1 MAKSNI
7 DSIASEMTD
16 KFVVQLQEQIA
27 KQVASDV
34 AQKLAQVDVHK
45 MMQYFVERKL
55 NDFLREMKFP
65 DGSIPGPAI
74 DLTKLVISGDNV
86 IGGIVKQFGSTGIQ
100 DNASTC
106 QVTILDAATVIENQ
120 LITTSAT
127 IKGDL
132 TVEGDLKLVG
142 EIPTDSPFYKD
153 LVEHS
158 AGLLKLS
165 MDGEFFL
172 KYADK
177 VFDQIKES
185 GLDLSKIKMNGTE
198 LVSGN
203 KLANFLT
210 ETNIQKVGELRELT
224 VKGESTFNRQTLNVL
239 NKRVGINTVEPA
251 GALAVWDEECELVA
265 RKLRKDVSIFGS
277 TRNQQV
283 VLSSNGKNNL
293 VLNTDGSVA
302 AAELSIGAVHV
313 SSSDSRPK
321 HDAPKGTLVL
331 NENPGL
337 PGTAALWI
345 SLGGANWGAVA
356 ISF

>member
-7 DSIASEMTD
+7 DTIASEMTD

-34 AQKLAQVDVHK
+34 ATKLAEVDVHK
-45 MMQYFVERKL
+45 MMQFFVERKL
-55 NDFLREMKFP
+55 NDFLREMNFP

-74 DLTKLVISGDNV
+74 DLRKLVISGNNV
-86 IGGIVKQFGSTGIQ
+86 FGGIVKQFGSTGIQ
-100 DNASTC
+100 DNATTC

-120 LITTSAT
+120 LITSSAT

-132 TVEGDLKLVG
+132 TIEGDLKLLG

-153 LVEHS
+153 MVEHA

-177 VFDQIKES
+177 VFDQIKET
-185 GLDLSKIKMNGTE
+185 GLDLTKIKLNGND

-210 ETNIQKVGELRELT
+210 ETNIQKLGELRELT
-224 VKGESTFNRQTLNVL
+224 VNGEATFNRQTLNVL
-239 NKRVGINTVEPA
+239 NKRVGINTAEPA
-251 GALAVWDEECELVA
+251 GALAIWDEECELVA

-277 TRNQQV
+277 TRNQRV
-283 VLSSNGKNNL
+283 VLSSSGKNNL
-293 VLNTDGSVA
+293 VLETDGSVSVNQ
-302 AAELSIGAVHV
+302 LSIGAVMV
-313 SSSDSRPK
+313 SSSDTWPK
-321 HDAPKGTLVL
+321 YEAKQGTLVF
-331 NENPGL
+331 NEKPSSGQAS
-337 PGTAALWI
+337 GWI
-345 SLGGANWGAVA
+345 CLGGANWSV
-356 ISF
+356 ISICQ

>member
-1 MAKSNI
+1 MATKNNI
-7 DSIASEMTD
+7 DAIASEMTD

-27 KQVASDV
+27 KQVAADV

-45 MMQYFVERKL
+45 MMQFFVERKL

-65 DGSIPGPAI
+65 DGSIPGAAI
-74 DLTKLVISGDNV
+74 DLTKLIVTGDNI

-100 DNASTC
+100 DNASSC

-120 LITTSAT
+120 LVTSAAT

-132 TVEGDLKLVG
+132 TVEGDLRLLG

-153 LVEHS
+153 MVEHA

-177 VFDQIKES
+177 VFDQIKEN
-185 GLDLSKIKMNGTE
+185 GLDLTMIKLGGKE

-210 ETNIQKVGELRELT
+210 ESNVQRVGELRELT
-224 VKGESTFNRQTLNVL
+224 VNGEATFNRQTLNVL
-239 NKRVGINTVEPA
+239 NKRVGINTTEPS
-251 GALAVWDEECELVA
+251 GALAIWDEECELVA

-277 TRNQQV
+277 TRNQRV
-283 VLSSNGKNNL
+283 VLSSAGKNNL
-293 VLNTDGSVA
+293 VLETDGSVSVNQM
-302 AAELSIGAVHV
+302 SIGAVMMT
-313 SSSDSRPK
+313 SSDSRPNYEAK
-321 HDAPKGTLVL
+321 QGTLVL
-331 NENPGL
+331 NEKPSSGQAS
-337 PGTAALWI
+337 GWI
-345 SLGGANWGAVA
+345 CLGGANWSV
-356 ISF
+356 ISICQ